1 SPTTIAD
8 NAPTTTLLGRFL
20 ITDVK
25 GTGYFPP
32 AGTIIKVVTNK
43 PVVPGVIQFV
53 ANTAAYAPTVNST
66 SLAKTAVSSINVFPN
81 PYFGV
86 NPQET
91 DKYHRFVTISHLPAA
106 ANVKI
111 RIFNLAGELVRSIVH
126 NPASQFEQWDLNNRD
141 GLPVAAG
148 MYIILVQMP
157 DLQVT
162 KTLKLAVIPE
172 QQYLDRY

>member
-53 ANTAAYAPTVNST
+53 ANTAAYAPTVNSS

-91 DKYHRFVTISHLPAA
+91 DKYHRFVTISHLPLTAD
-106 ANVKI
+106 VKI
-111 RIFNLAGELVRSIVH
+111 RVFNLAGQLVRTILH
-126 NPASQFEQWDLNNRD
+126 TNGSQFDQWDLNNQA

-148 MYIILVQMP
+148 MYILYVDMP
-157 DLQVT
+157 GLGT
-162 KTLKLAVIPE
+162 SKTLKLAVIPE